1 MSDTPPPPK
10 SVSRFEANLLRILRF
25 FLKQVP
31 AEQALRLV
39 LERMDR
45 PRCLAATAV
54 RLVEDSLAKGCV
66 LYLVRSGAWKR
77 DRFLRHG
84 EPKFGRLWERSPVER
99 LTLSFSKHAL
109 DFLIWVTASRPKE
122 ERPVWRVD
130 DEKVTVADRLLF
142 FLAYEAMRADA
153 DLAAALRTSPAFGEN
168 ALVWLAHPNDFA
180 GEKPGAA
187 PTFDVWLTEPGSF
200 VLEALQPVLEHR
212 WLEIERTKGQIGDW
226 NLLNQQGQV
235 QGRLMDAFVQAVDT
249 AGRRD
254 LVRFLLAVMSR
265 VLATPDMAPTF
276 WTGGLQGAGPPRLAD
291 RLETQRN
298 ALAVLRQADR
308 LRGWERAARRS
319 GYLDED
325 YSASKFWLTE
335 WERFGPAPAEGE
347 EKQTFSVFA
356 DRAEQILRQV
366 EPLRVG

>member
-1 MSDTPPPPK
+1 MSDPQPK

-39 LERMDR
+39 HDRMDR
-45 PRCLAATAV
+45 PKCLNAV
-54 RLVEDSLAKGCV
+54 AVELVRDSLAKGCV
-66 LYLVRSGAWKR
+66 LYLVRAGAWKR
-77 DRFLRHG
+77 DRFLRGG

-109 DFLIWVTASRPKE
+109 DFLIWVTTARAKD
-122 ERPVWRVD
+122 ERPVWQTD
-130 DEKVTVADRLLF
+130 DKNLTVADRLLF
-142 FLAYEAMRADA
+142 FLAYEAMRSDP
-153 DLAAALRTSPAFGEN
+153 DLAAALRTSATFGEN
-168 ALVWLAHPNDFA
+168 ALIWLAHPNDFA
-180 GEKPGAA
+180 GEKP
-187 PTFDVWLTEPGSF
+187 PPVPSFDVWLTEPGSF

-226 NLLNQQGQV
+226 AQLGQQGLV
-235 QGRLMDAFVQAVDT
+235 QGRVIDAFTRAVDA

-276 WTGGLQGAGPPRLAD
+276 WTGGLQGSGPPRLAD

-298 ALAVLRQADR
+298 ALALLRHMGR
-308 LRGWERAARRS
+308 LREWERAARRS
-319 GYLDED
+319 SYMDED
-325 YSASKFWLTE
+325 YAANKFWLGE
-335 WERFGPAPAEGE
+335 WERFGPTPTPGREDRE
-347 EKQTFSVFA
+347 TFSVFA
-356 DRAEQILRQV
+356 DRAERVLQQL
-366 EPLRVG
+366 EPLRIG

>member
-1 MSDTPPPPK
+1 MADTPLPPK

-39 LERMDR
+39 TDRMDR
-45 PRCLAATAV
+45 PRCLSATAV

-66 LYLVRSGAWKR
+66 LYLVRAGGWKR
-77 DRFLRHG
+77 DRFLRNG

-109 DFLIWVTASRPKE
+109 DFLIWITAHRPKD
-122 ERPVWRVD
+122 ERPVWRAN
-130 DEKVTVADRLLF
+130 DEELTVADRLLV
-142 FLAYEAMRADA
+142 FLAYEAVRAADA
-153 DLAAALRTSPAFGEN
+153 ELGTALRTSPVFGEN

-180 GEKPGAA
+180 GERPGTV
-187 PTFDVWLTEPGSF
+187 PSFDVWLTEPGTY
-200 VLEALQPVLEHR
+200 VLEALQPVLEHG
-212 WLEIERTKGQIGDW
+212 WLEIERTKGQVGDW

-235 QGRLMDAFVQAVDT
+235 QGRVMDAFTEVVDR

-298 ALAVLRQADR
+298 ALALLRQ
-308 LRGWERAARRS
+308 
-319 GYLDED
+319 
-325 YSASKFWLTE
+325 T
-335 WERFGPAPAEGE
+335 
-347 EKQTFSVFA
+347 
-356 DRAEQILRQV
+356 
-366 EPLRVG
+366 